1 MSKEKKVFKVYFFHL
16 DKVYTLFAK
25 EVNASDELYNMCEIS
40 GIIFQRN
47 KNLIVPS
54 EDEVRQEFSN
64 LKRLLIPLH
73 HLIRIDE
80 LEDVDEEEITSPK
93 AQKADSQTTNNLI
106 RPVEFFGRR

>member
-1 MSKEKKVFKVYFFHL
+1 MTKKKTVFKVYFFHM

-25 EVNASDELYNMCEIS
+25 NVNASGELFNMCEIS

-54 EDEVRQEFSN
+54 EDEVRQEFAN
-64 LKRLLIPLH
+64 LKRLMIPLH

-80 LEDVDEEEITSPK
+80 LENVSEEDITSPK
-93 AQKADSQTTNNLI
+93 AHKADSQTTNNLI
-106 RPVEFFGRR
+106 RPVEFFGR

>member
-1 MSKEKKVFKVYFFHL
+1 MTTQKKVFKVYFFHM

-25 EVNASDELYNMCEIS
+25 EVNASGELYNMCEIS
-40 GIIFQRN
+40 DIIFQRN

-64 LKRLLIPLH
+64 IKKLLIPLH

-80 LEDVDEEEITSPK
+80 LEDIDEDEITNPK
-93 AQKADSQTTNNLI
+93 AHKTDSQTANNLI

>member
-1 MSKEKKVFKVYFFHL
+1 MTKQKSVFKVHFFHM

-25 EVNASDELYNMCEIS
+25 EVNASGELYNMCEIS

-64 LKRLLIPLH
+64 LKNFFFLITCSY
-73 HLIRIDE
+73 HLRN
-80 LEDVDEEEITSPK
+80 T
-93 AQKADSQTTNNLI
+93 
-106 RPVEFFGRR
+106 

>member
-1 MSKEKKVFKVYFFHL
+1 VAQEKKVFKVYFFHM

-25 EVNASDELYNMCEIS
+25 EVNASGELYNMCEIS
-40 GIIFQRN
+40 DIIFQRN

-64 LKRLLIPLH
+64 IKKLMIPLH
-73 HLIRIDE
+73 HLVRIDE
-80 LEDVDEEEITSPK
+80 LEDVNEEDITNPK
-93 AQKADSQTTNNLI
+93 AHKADSQTTNNLI

>member
-1 MSKEKKVFKVYFFHL
+1 MTKQKKVFKVYFFHM

-25 EVNASDELYNMCEIS
+25 EVNASGELYNMCEIS

-64 LKRLLIPLH
+64 LKRLMIPLH

-80 LEDVDEEEITSPK
+80 LENIDEEEITSPK
-93 AQKADSQTTNNLI
+93 AQKADHQTTNNLI